1 MCWLGVLVSGS
12 LDVQIL
18 EKDLRSDGLFKPP
31 GRLVAAKR
39 RFSMLSGEKFIL
51 KTGQLARRCV
61 GLRQPGEVSDGIFIL
76 CTTYQPSR
84 LCSLSKSFHR
94 LQ

>member
-18 EKDLRSDGLFKPP
+18 EKDLRSDGLFEAP
-31 GRLVAAKR
+31 AKR
-39 RFSMLSGEKFIL
+39 RFSMLSEERFIL